1 MPDNKDSIQPFLT
14 ENWQNLPNEDLMSGN
29 VLSSKDLNSMS
40 ETVMRNDRPVYQK
53 VEKPIAQKPLSP
65 VELKELK
72 DLKIKLKTQ
81 NLIQGLVKA
90 AGNPYADLKERSVD
104 LSSTGSNMAKYYS
117 FGETFNKYGFSPYAD
132 NEAIYN
138 ANSGWYENWSRST
151 TGLINAA
158 VPSYIS
164 TLPWNAWDDSMK
176 DIKGS
181 VAQRD
186 NHMIYGDTRKG
197 VMPFINNL
205 KIDFGMTAGIIGE
218 IATEEA
224 AIWVG
229 STLLAPET
237 LGASWAAAIAATARN
252 LGRAKKVFSAS
263 EWTAKLAST
272 AKKYKAFTELSALR
286 KVYNLTAKPLGYLGK
301 GTLKVLIPQTAT
313 FGADVYKNFKKGN
326 KLYALANISHG
337 FGAFY
342 RDSRAIA
349 VGRAESKME
358 ASNVYTDV
366 IQNRLDAIRKEGREP
381 TENEY
386 KDMYTAAG
394 AGAVETFN
402 YNLPALILS
411 NHIVLPKAMRGWKGM
426 KALGL
431 EAEQQYVKHLAA
443 EKSWWK
449 AVGKTPWSVVKDKTV
464 VQNLKSLTKLETW
477 KPKNIL
483 RTGLKSIGK
492 FASQG
497 ITEGLQENYQEIVSG
512 TMKDYYSSIHNSPIK
527 AGYNDKLGLWGDN
540 YRKQFSAQGLHT
552 FASGFF
558 MGGLAYMPQHVL
570 FTTIP
575 KQFTQIRNKFSSK
588 AKAEYDA
595 NEVVKEKWKKD
606 TLDIWNAVSKNPFKY
621 FFNADSRF
629 AETTNKSNAAD
640 TAAINNDKYAFENAN
655 FETILDHL
663 DKLYSEGQVDV
674 LLDSF
679 RDMQQLSASELKE
692 AYGDIEGTD
701 EEVKAYY
708 DKKFETVF
716 ETAKVYDK
724 RYKLTDET
732 FINPFDPRKYSDKES
747 TEFKIEATNYIGYN
761 QAKKHV
767 VYAGVLFDDTL
778 NRMKSVMD
786 KSILNKAVGKAPA
799 SAFSILFDNVPRSM
813 AGMQSELNILAGEIT
828 SLNNGTAEDKKLAKQ
843 KEIRFDALFNLSTS
857 INHFQ
862 NVLELDHLQDIDITS
877 KSTLEKLELMQ
888 QGATVKTAKGTTVV
902 IDKVVG
908 EYAYIK
914 EDGKTKRIKRKNL
927 ELVKVASNENELDWS
942 NNALKQYYKEYLEV
956 IANQNDDFVF
966 DEAIENGFLNLR
978 DFYRLKHDS
987 SLFAKSVNTLHNP
1000 EYFNE
1005 YAERIANIHLTLHDQ
1020 RIVKNKEIYDLFF
1033 QLKDTNDLLT
1043 EIFKMGVYIDP
1054 EDIPELINNAV
1065 IPTKFYDT
1073 TTYESIIPTSQK
1085 YKEVI
1090 DLIENWKEF
1099 VGKTV
1104 LKPIVESEEAPEGVD
1119 TRARPKFK
1127 SDTRTHKDIGDEYN
1141 FDINA
1146 EETSLELAFVLQKII
1161 DSKYSSKREKNVARR
1176 FLLLAQ
1182 PGLKIIVKNNL
1193 NKPGIYD
1200 ATNDRIV
1207 VDARYTS
1214 SDYKGSNFPF
1224 EHVLIHEIVH
1234 KFTVQGYKT
1243 DAVFKAKIDELYTI
1257 ALNAYNN
1264 KLSVDGK
1271 PYGLTNQLEFISESI
1286 SNDRFQ
1292 AFLGTITYKNTTKTL
1307 WQEFLGSLK
1316 MFLSRALGI
1325 STENTLLEEVIGV
1338 ITTKI
1343 DSSTNQ
1349 NLNENKKEI
1358 EEAEVVKS
1366 NLITWQTPNT
1376 EMPKELLDEI
1386 IAAFNAYKAT
1396 FTDEEQE
1403 PTINIFKRYGEGK
1416 DIIDAYNEKN
1426 KTSTSVKPVVQV
1438 SKKAPITASGIT
1450 STPTTDAKTDIER
1463 RRQEELDLLKLDLKK
1478 EGLGTDSQD
1487 YRDASKAIH
1496 IKYDDLQDKLKFDN
1510 LSKDDKIKII
1520 EDKRKKALNPSVD
1533 FYDEKGNKLRW
1544 NNPTRNEKINAKYN
1558 AELAAIQSKST
1569 PATSI
1574 EAKKAEI
1581 EKFIEN
1587 HKDSKF
1593 SVAEQQHY
1601 DAQLKRLNAELAA
1614 LGTTNTKADIERR
1627 RQKSLSEIKA
1637 GKGIKGT
1644 DIETQVTTIYNAD
1657 GTIETLSDMLDP
1669 TKTPSN
1675 WRLLD
1680 KINAKYDAELA
1691 ALEGPADV
1699 KVYTAQQLAVKES
1712 LKSLDEKILIINPEN
1727 SDEYIDENN
1736 NDDIYLRVSTLKGK
1750 FNGFGDAADR
1760 GIIIDTLLRDFVN
1773 GKITTLEEL
1782 NNAYKIHPLK
1792 QKVKFFKSGFIKDL
1806 FDIFNEVKSNTDSQ
1820 GLLLISDIPTL
1831 WGILNGEKYAGTID
1845 LLGVAAD
1852 GSVYI
1857 IDLKTSTR
1865 NRRDETDEYYETY
1878 KEGDTL
1884 QQSAYA
1890 ELLRQRTGINIKNI
1904 NIFPIQV
1911 TKDYGNAKPNKSEDG
1926 KFTMPVVIDR
1936 SLFPEQS
1943 MDAQSDEIINASKA
1957 KISAEINAY
1966 EEHMID
1972 LSVLEEKI
1980 DNGAAYD
1987 QKEFQDIENRILK
2000 DIESGIIESKEY
2012 RDILD
2017 SVLKKI
2023 QDKFITFKSLSIG
2036 DYVIFASNPSATFVV
2051 ATRTNNKIEVYNTS
2065 IKIEDWK
2072 NNKPEIITR
2081 KNMHNVKQVIKPGA
2095 PVVEE
2100 KVTPEEQK
2108 INKGTIDAFD
2118 TFLKN
2123 DELINKLMV
2132 DSKTK
2137 SVEDIDK
2144 EFNDITGCEL

>member
-72 DLKIKLKTQ
+72 DLKLKLKTQ
-81 NLIQGLVKA
+81 NLIQGLAKA
-90 AGNPYADLKERSVD
+90 AGDPYADLKERSVD

-117 FGETFNKYGFSPYAD
+117 FGKTFNKYGFSPYAD

-151 TGLINAA
+151 TGLMKAA

-164 TLPWNAWDDSMK
+164 MLPWNAWDDSMK

-252 LGRAKKVFSAS
+252 ISRAKKVFSAT

-272 AKKYKAFTELSALR
+272 AKKYNAFTELSALR
-286 KVYNLTAKPLGYLGK
+286 KVYNLTVKPLEYLGK

-349 VGRAESKME
+349 AGRAESKME

-512 TMKDYYSSIHNSPIK
+512 TMKDYYSSIHNSPVK

-540 YRKQFSAQGLHT
+540 YRKQFSEQGLKT

-575 KQFTQIRNKFSSK
+575 KQFTQIHNKFSPK

-640 TAAINNDKYAFENAN
+640 TAAMNNDKYAFENAN

-679 RDMQQLSASELKE
+679 HDMQQLPASELKE

-708 DKKFETVF
+708 DKKFEAVF

-732 FINPFDPRKYSDKES
+732 FINPFNPRKYSDKES

-761 QAKKHV
+761 QAKKHI
-767 VYAGVLFDDTL
+767 VYAGVLFDDAL

-799 SAFSILFDNVPRSM
+799 SAFSILFDNVPGSM
-813 AGMQSELNILAGEIT
+813 AGMQSELKVLAGEIT

-843 KEIRFDALFNLSTS
+843 KEILFDALFNLSTS

-862 NVLELDHLQDIDITS
+862 NVLDLDHLQDVDITS
-877 KSTLEKLELMQ
+877 KSTLEKLVLMQ

-927 ELVKVASNENELDWS
+927 ELVKIASNENELDWS

-956 IANQNDDFVF
+956 IANQNNDFVF
-966 DEAIENGFLNLR
+966 DENIESGFLNLR

-1005 YAERIANIHLTLHDQ
+1005 YAQRIANIHLTLHDQ

-1141 FDINA
+1141 FDINT

-1243 DAVFKAKIDELYTI
+1243 DAVFKAKIDELYAI

-1366 NLITWQTPNT
+1366 NLITWQTPNI

-1416 DIIDAYNEKN
+1416 DIINAYNEKN
-1426 KTSTSVKPVVQV
+1426 KTSTGVKPVVPV
-1438 SKKAPITASGIT
+1438 SKKRPITAGRVDVVGDAEYKDFIDKGIVSEVRLNDIANKVKNQEPLSDREKEIFSDKTGEINKIIATKTGSGV
-1450 STPTTDAKTDIER
+1450 DAKADIER
-1463 RRQEELDLLKLDLKK
+1463 RRQEELNKK
-1478 EGLGTDSQD
+1478 NEQGYSLPMLIKDREEALVRQNKS
-1487 YRDASKAIH
+1487 RDEAI
-1496 IKYDDLQDKLKFDN
+1496 
-1510 LSKDDKIKII
+1510 
-1520 EDKRKKALNPSVD
+1520 A
-1533 FYDEKGNKLRW
+1533 
-1544 NNPTRNEKINAKYN
+1544 
-1558 AELAAIQSKST
+1558 
-1569 PATSI
+1569 
-1574 EAKKAEI
+1574 
-1581 EKFIEN
+1581 
-1587 HKDSKF
+1587 
-1593 SVAEQQHY
+1593 
-1601 DAQLKRLNAELAA
+1601 
-1614 LGTTNTKADIERR
+1614 
-1627 RQKSLSEIKA
+1627 
-1637 GKGIKGT
+1637 KGIK
-1644 DIETQVTTIYNAD
+1644 DLAPYNQGVAMVAAALNRYNKSVK
-1657 GTIETLSDMLDP
+1657 E
-1669 TKTPSN
+1669 
-1675 WRLLD
+1675 
-1680 KINAKYDAELA
+1680 INAKYDAELA
-1691 ALEGPADV
+1691 ALDNTADDKVV
-1699 KVYTAQQLAVKES
+1699 KTVKNITPEQAKVLETIKV
-1712 LKSLDEKILIINPEN
+1712 LKEKNLIINSN
-1727 SDEYIDENN
+1727 NKDEYINTYDE
-1736 NDDIYLRVSTLKGK
+1736 DDIFARVSTIKGK
-1750 FNGFGDAADR
+1750 FPEVGDAADR
-1760 GIIIDTLLRDFVN
+1760 GIIIDDLFRAFIADE
-1773 GKITTLEEL
+1773 ITTLEIL
-1782 NNAYKIHPLK
+1782 TAAYKAHPKK
-1792 QKVKFFKSGFIKDL
+1792 QTVKLFKPDFIKNL
-1806 FDIFNEVKSNTDSQ
+1806 FDIFNKVKNFAEKEN
-1820 GLLLISDIPTL
+1820 LILISDKTTL

-1845 LLGVAAD
+1845 LLGIAPN

-1857 IDLKTSTR
+1857 IDLKTSTQ
-1865 NRRDETDEYYETY
+1865 NRRWHYEMTTELKKLAGIHFDNIMTKIKNKKFNNILDVENFTEDEKVITDKFIEKFEKYSDPDYNSLSVY
-1878 KEGDTL
+1878 PYQKEDSI

-1890 ELLRQRTGINIKNI
+1890 ELLRQRTGINIQSI
-1904 NIFPIQV
+1904 TVFPIQV
-1911 TKDYGNAKPNKSEDG
+1911 SRNYSKAFTNEDVNKKLTLIVS
-1926 KFTMPVVIDR
+1926 VDR

-1943 MDAQSDEIINASKA
+1943 MDAQSNEIINASNA
-1957 KISAEINAY
+1957 KINAETEAY
-1966 EEHMID
+1966 EGHMID
-1972 LSVLEEKI
+1972 LTILEEKI

-2036 DYVIFASNPSATFVV
+2036 DYVIFASNPTATFVV

-2072 NNKPEIITR
+2072 NNNPEIITR

-2095 PVVEE
+2095 PVVEQT
-2100 KVTPEEQK
+2100 VSPEEK
-2108 INKGTIDAFD
+2108 EINKGTVDAFD
-2118 TFLKN
+2118 NFLKN

-2137 SVEDIDK
+2137 SVDDIDK
-2144 EFNDITGCEL
+2144 DFNDITGCEL

>member
-1 MPDNKDSIQPFLT
+1 MPNKEDTIQPFLN
-14 ENWQNLPNEDLMSGN
+14 ENWQNLSNEDNVSSDVMS
-29 VLSSKDLNSMS
+29 LKDLTSMS
-40 ETVMRNDRPVYQK
+40 ESALQTNRPVFN
-53 VEKPIAQKPLSP
+53 KPVLVNTISP
-65 VELKELK
+65 K
-72 DLKIKLKTQ
+72 DLKEQQTEIKNQQAIQ
-81 NLIQGLVKA
+81 NLLATGT
-90 AGNPYADLKERSVD
+90 NPLAQFKERSVD
-104 LSSTGSNMAKYYS
+104 LSPTTGSNMAKYYS
-117 FGETFNKYGFSPYAD
+117 YGKTFNKYGFSPYAD

-138 ANSGWYENWSRST
+138 ANSSWYENFERANI
-151 TGLINAA
+151 GLIKAA
-158 VPSYIS
+158 KPAYIS
-164 TLPWNAWDDSMK
+164 MLPWNAWDNNMSDV
-176 DIKGS
+176 KGS
-181 VAQRD
+181 MDQRE

-197 VMPFINNL
+197 AMPFVNNL
-205 KIDFGMTAGIIGE
+205 LVDFGMTVGIIGE

-237 LGASWAAAIAATARN
+237 LGASWAAAITATARN
-252 LGRAKKVFSAS
+252 VGRAKKIFSAA
-263 EWTAKLAST
+263 EWTSKLTST
-272 AKKYKAFTELSALR
+272 AKKFNSIAEINSLR
-286 KVYNLTAKPLGYLGK
+286 KAYNFAIKPIAKG
-301 GTLKVLIPQTAT
+301 VLNVITPQTLS
-313 FGADVYKNFKKGN
+313 FGADAYKNFKKGD

-349 VGRAESKME
+349 AGRAEAKME

-366 IQNRLDAIRKEGREP
+366 IQNKIAAIQKTGREP
-381 TENEY
+381 TEEEY
-386 KDMYTAAG
+386 NSMYLDAKAG
-394 AGAVETFN
+394 ALETFN
-402 YNLPALILS
+402 WNLPALIFS

-426 KALGL
+426 KALGF
-431 EAEQQYVKHLAA
+431 EVQENYIKNLAQTD
-443 EKSWWK
+443 SWWK
-449 AVGKTPWSVVKDKTV
+449 ATVKTPWSVVKDKTV

-492 FASQG
+492 LASQG
-497 ITEGLQENYQEIVSG
+497 ITEGLQENYQDVVAQ
-512 TMKDYYSSIHNSPIK
+512 TMTEYYSSIHNSTTK
-527 AGYNDKLGLWGDN
+527 AGYHDKMGLWGN
-540 YRKQFSAQGLHT
+540 NFKKQFSEQGLKT

-570 FTTIP
+570 FTAIP
-575 KQFTQIRNKFSSK
+575 KQFTQIRNKFSPK
-588 AKAEYDA
+588 AKAEYEA
-595 NEVVKEKWKKD
+595 NEIVKEKWKKD
-606 TLDIWNAVSKNPFKY
+606 VADIWNAVSIDPFKY
-621 FFNADSRF
+621 FSGADSRF
-629 AETTNKSNAAD
+629 AETANKSNAAD
-640 TAAINNDKYAFENAN
+640 NAAMNNDKYAFENAN

-663 DKLYSEGQVDV
+663 DKLYSEGQADV

-679 RDMQQLSASELKE
+679 RDMQQLPASELKE

-708 DKKFETVF
+708 DKKFEAVF

-724 RYKLTDET
+724 RYKLADVT
-732 FINPFDPRKYSDKES
+732 FINPFNPSKYLDKES

-778 NRMKSVMD
+778 NRIKSVMD

-799 SAFSILFDNVPRSM
+799 SAFSILFDNVPGSM

-862 NVLELDHLQDIDITS
+862 NVLELDHLQDVDITS

-956 IANQNDDFVF
+956 IANQNNDFVF

-1104 LKPIVESEEAPEGVD
+1104 LKPIVESEEALEGVD

-1182 PGLKIIVKNNL
+1182 PGIKIIVKNNL

-1243 DAVFKAKIDELYTI
+1243 DAVFKAKIDELYAI

-1396 FTDEEQE
+1396 FTDGEQE

-1416 DIIDAYNEKN
+1416 NIINAYNEKN
-1426 KTSTSVKPVVQV
+1426 KTSTGVKPVVRV
-1438 SKKAPITASGIT
+1438 SKKAPITAGSVGVE
-1450 STPTTDAKTDIER
+1450 AKANTVRLYRIENKNIPYDER
-1463 RRQEELDLLKLDLKK
+1463 REGSVSKKEIIGGFFTDNVDTLANYIRKNQSQEGINLVYVDVSKSDLDKYHVSKNEYAKNMDVESDNWIIPSNINKNYVDISSVSKVTGNIMTLSKAKQDLKF
-1478 EGLGTDSQD
+1478 
-1487 YRDASKAIH
+1487 I
-1496 IKYDDLQDKLKFDN
+1496 IDN
-1510 LSKDDKIKII
+1510 L
-1520 EDKRKKALNPSVD
+1520 
-1533 FYDEKGNKLRW
+1533 
-1544 NNPTRNEKINAKYN
+1544 PTSQI
-1558 AELAAIQSKST
+1558 T
-1569 PATSI
+1569 T
-1574 EAKKAEI
+1574 
-1581 EKFIEN
+1581 
-1587 HKDSKF
+1587 
-1593 SVAEQQHY
+1593 
-1601 DAQLKRLNAELAA
+1601 ELAA
-1614 LGTTNTKADIERR
+1614 LGTTDTKAD
-1627 RQKSLSEIKA
+1627 
-1637 GKGIKGT
+1637 
-1644 DIETQVTTIYNAD
+1644 VTVVPENA
-1657 GTIETLSDMLDP
+1657 ESSD
-1669 TKTPSN
+1669 
-1675 WRLLD
+1675 
-1680 KINAKYDAELA
+1680 DAES
-1691 ALEGPADV
+1691 PAVESGQKTIMTDDSNR
-1699 KVYTAQQLAVKES
+1699 YTVEK
-1712 LKSLDEKILIINPEN
+1712 LKS
-1727 SDEYIDENN
+1727 
-1736 NDDIYLRVSTLKGK
+1736 
-1750 FNGFGDAADR
+1750 
-1760 GIIIDTLLRDFVN
+1760 
-1773 GKITTLEEL
+1773 
-1782 NNAYKIHPLK
+1782 
-1792 QKVKFFKSGFIKDL
+1792 DL
-1806 FDIFNEVKSNTDSQ
+1806 
-1820 GLLLISDIPTL
+1820 
-1831 WGILNGEKYAGTID
+1831 
-1845 LLGVAAD
+1845 
-1852 GSVYI
+1852 
-1857 IDLKTSTR
+1857 
-1865 NRRDETDEYYETY
+1865 
-1878 KEGDTL
+1878 
-1884 QQSAYA
+1884 
-1890 ELLRQRTGINIKNI
+1890 
-1904 NIFPIQV
+1904 
-1911 TKDYGNAKPNKSEDG
+1911 
-1926 KFTMPVVIDR
+1926 
-1936 SLFPEQS
+1936 
-1943 MDAQSDEIINASKA
+1943 
-1957 KISAEINAY
+1957 
-1966 EEHMID
+1966 
-1972 LSVLEEKI
+1972 
-1980 DNGAAYD
+1980 
-1987 QKEFQDIENRILK
+1987 
-2000 DIESGIIESKEY
+2000 
-2012 RDILD
+2012 
-2017 SVLKKI
+2017 
-2023 QDKFITFKSLSIG
+2023 
-2036 DYVIFASNPSATFVV
+2036 
-2051 ATRTNNKIEVYNTS
+2051 
-2065 IKIEDWK
+2065 
-2072 NNKPEIITR
+2072 
-2081 KNMHNVKQVIKPGA
+2081 
-2095 PVVEE
+2095 E
-2100 KVTPEEQK
+2100 KVTTKEEYNTFLMNIFKPNFQNMIVDDVPEMSNLMKSKLKSFEESTESPK
-2108 INKGTIDAFD
+2108 ETLNDEVKAFVNESNDVLDAFLVNKKQTDKIIEGVSSKKIKD
-2118 TFLKN
+2118 T
-2123 DELINKLMV
+2123 
-2132 DSKTK
+2132 
-2137 SVEDIDK
+2137 DK
-2144 EFNDITGCEL
+2144 DLLDNLDC